1 MTQDKIRKAFE
12 AWCPTDTTKCDD
24 GTYDYSLTN
33 RQWLAYQ
40 ACAAEMGKDMD
51 AIGDKVKWINE
62 YINTYCILIHPK
74 KTMSAITP
82 EEQIRAKLSEVLA
95 LADKWRGL

>member
-1 MTQDKIRKAFE
+1 MTQDKIRAAFE
-12 AWCPTDTTKCDD
+12 TWLGAPNDSWKNDPLSVGSIQEEAW
-24 GTYDYSLTN
+24 
-33 RQWLAYQ
+33 Q

-51 AIGDKVKWINE
+51 AIGDKVKWIDE

-82 EEQIRAKLSEVLA
+82 EEQIRAKLAEALA
-95 LADKWRGL
+95 LADKWRG